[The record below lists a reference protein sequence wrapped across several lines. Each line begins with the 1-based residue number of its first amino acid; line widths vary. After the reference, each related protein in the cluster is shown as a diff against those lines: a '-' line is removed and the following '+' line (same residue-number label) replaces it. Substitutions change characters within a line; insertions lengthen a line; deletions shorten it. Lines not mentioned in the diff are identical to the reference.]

1 VCWKFSDQRSFNNVI
16 NKLSESFLFKC
27 IQLKHDK
34 ILNKLKYFSRSQ
46 SQSIAVERIS
56 NRNISFIFL
65 KWNEI
70 KHFKE
75 SLYVWD
81 IHLSL
86 IAAIRL

>member
-1 VCWKFSDQRSFNNVI
+1 MCWKFSDQRSFNNVI

-34 ILNKLKYFSRSQ
+34 ILNKLKYFS
-46 SQSIAVERIS
+46 QSIAVERIS
-56 NRNISFIFL
+56 NRNISFILL

-86 IAAIRL
+86 IATIRL

>member
-34 ILNKLKYFSRSQ
+34 ILNKLKYFS
-46 SQSIAVERIS
+46 QSIAVERIS
-56 NRNISFIFL
+56 NRNISFILL